1 MSKSKMYRLIFFQ
14 ELEPTSTEA
23 QEKKTGEE
31 TLPEV
36 GEEEL
41 KAKDMK
47 IEELMKQLE
56 ELTETNK
63 KLQAQMEKLE
73 DEKRILSEANIV
85 LQGLGLFFIT

>member
-1 MSKSKMYRLIFFQ
+1 MYRQIFFQ
-14 ELEPTSTEA
+14 ELEPTGTAAQEA
-23 QEKKTGEE
+23 QEKKPGEE

-85 LQGLGLFFIT
+85 LQGLGFFIT